1 MDLMVWLWLGGVAL
15 FGVVELL
22 TEGLVSVWFVVG
34 ALAALAVSVAGGS
47 TAVQMLT
54 FALVSAAA
62 LVLTRPLVRRVMTR
76 PPVPTN
82 SDRVIGT
89 LAEVTETI
97 DNRRPSGAVYA
108 DGKTWTARSAGGGVI
123 PAGERV
129 RVRRIEG
136 VKLLVE
142 RVENEQD
149 QGPAFKREAV
159 S

>member
-1 MDLMVWLWLGGVAL
+1 MVWLWLGGVAL

-47 TAVQMLT
+47 VAAQMLV
-54 FALVSAAA
+54 FAIVSAAA
-62 LVLTRPLVRRVMTR
+62 LILTRPLVRRFMTR

-82 SDRVIGT
+82 SDRVIGA

-97 DNRRPSGAVYA
+97 DNRRASGAVYV

-142 RVENEQD
+142 PDQLEQSS
-149 QGPAFKREAV
+149 QFEKEAV

>member
-1 MDLMVWLWLGGVAL
+1 MNLMVWLWLGGVAL

-34 ALAALAVSVAGGS
+34 ALAALAVSVAGAS
-47 TAVQMLT
+47 VAAQTLT

-62 LVLTRPLVRRVMTR
+62 LILTRPLVRRVLSR

-82 SDRVIGT
+82 SDRVIGA

-108 DGKTWTARSAGGGVI
+108 DGKTWTARSADGEAI
-123 PAGERV
+123 PAGATVEIV
-129 RVRRIEG
+129 RMEG
-136 VKLLVE
+136 VKLMV
-142 RVENEQD
+142 RPQ
-149 QGPAFKREAV
+149 AAV
-159 S
+159 SVLP

>member
-1 MDLMVWLWLGGVAL
+1 MNLMVWLWLGGVAL

-47 TAVQMLT
+47 VAAQMLV
-54 FALVSAAA
+54 FAIVSAAA
-62 LVLTRPLVRRVMTR
+62 LILTRPLVRRFMTR

-82 SDRVIGT
+82 SDRVIGA

-97 DNRRPSGAVYA
+97 DNRRASGAVYV
-108 DGKTWTARSAGGGVI
+108 DGQTWTARSAGGGVI

-142 RVENEQD
+142 PDQLEQSS
-149 QGPAFKREAV
+149 QFEKEAV

>member
-1 MDLMVWLWLGGVAL
+1 MNLMVWLWLGGVAL

-47 TAVQMLT
+47 VAAQMLV
-54 FALVSAAA
+54 FAIVSAAA
-62 LVLTRPLVRRVMTR
+62 LILTRPLVRRFMTR

-82 SDRVIGT
+82 SDRVIGA

-97 DNRRPSGAVYA
+97 DNRRASGAVYV

-129 RVRRIEG
+129 RVRRFEG

-142 RVENEQD
+142 PDQLEQSS
-149 QGPAFKREAV
+149 QFEKEAV

>member
-1 MDLMVWLWLGGVAL
+1 MNLMVWLWLGGVAL

-47 TAVQMLT
+47 VAVQMLT
-54 FALVSAAA
+54 FAIVSAAA
-62 LVLTRPLVRRVMTR
+62 LILTRPLVRRFMTR

-82 SDRVIGT
+82 SDRVIGA

-97 DNRRPSGAVYA
+97 DNRRASGAVYV

-123 PAGERV
+123 SAGERV

-142 RVENEQD
+142 PDQLEQSS
-149 QGPAFKREAV
+149 QFEKEAV

>member
-1 MDLMVWLWLGGVAL
+1 MNLMVWLWLGGVAL

-47 TAVQMLT
+47 VAAQMLV
-54 FALVSAAA
+54 FAIVSAAA
-62 LVLTRPLVRRVMTR
+62 LILTRPLVRRFMTR

-82 SDRVIGT
+82 SDRVIGA

-97 DNRRPSGAVYA
+97 DNRRASGAVYV

-142 RVENEQD
+142 PDQLEQSS
-149 QGPAFKREAV
+149 QFEKEAV

>member
-1 MDLMVWLWLGGVAL
+1 MNLMVWLWLGGVAL

-34 ALAALAVSVAGGS
+34 ALAALAVSVAGQPV
-47 TAVQMLT
+47 AAQMLT

-62 LVLTRPLVRRVMTR
+62 LILTRPLVRRFMSK
-76 PPVPTN
+76 PPIPTN
-82 SDRVIGT
+82 SDRVIGS
-89 LAEVTETI
+89 LAEVTDTV
-97 DNRRPSGAVYA
+97 DNRRASGAVYA
-108 DGKTWTARSAGGGVI
+108 DGKTWTARSADGSVI

-129 RVRRIEG
+129 RVLRIEG

-142 RVENEQD
+142 RTERTETQNLE
-149 QGPAFKREAV
+149 KEAV

>member
-1 MDLMVWLWLGGVAL
+1 MNLMVWLWLGGVAL

-47 TAVQMLT
+47 VAVQMLT
-54 FALVSAAA
+54 FAIVSAAA
-62 LVLTRPLVRRVMTR
+62 LILTRPLVRRFMTR

-82 SDRVIGT
+82 SDRVIGA

-97 DNRRPSGAVYA
+97 DNRRASGAVYV

-142 RVENEQD
+142 PDQLEQSS
-149 QGPAFKREAV
+149 QFEKEAV

>member
-1 MDLMVWLWLGGVAL
+1 MNLMVWLWLGGVAL

-47 TAVQMLT
+47 VAVQMLT
-54 FALVSAAA
+54 FAIVSAAA
-62 LVLTRPLVRRVMTR
+62 LILTRPLVRRFMTR

-82 SDRVIGT
+82 SDRVIGA

-97 DNRRPSGAVYA
+97 DNRRASGAVYV

-123 PAGERV
+123 PKGEVVEIAAMEGIKLIV
-129 RVRRIEG
+129 RD
-136 VKLLVE
+136 K
-142 RVENEQD
+142 
-149 QGPAFKREAV
+149 AAV
-159 S
+159 PSG

>member
-1 MDLMVWLWLGGVAL
+1 MNLMVWLWLGGVAL

-47 TAVQMLT
+47 VAAQMLV
-54 FALVSAAA
+54 FAIVSAAA
-62 LVLTRPLVRRVMTR
+62 LILTRPLVRRFMTR

-82 SDRVIGT
+82 SDRVIGA

-97 DNRRPSGAVYA
+97 DIRRASGAVYV

-142 RVENEQD
+142 PDQLEQSS
-149 QGPAFKREAV
+149 QFEKEAV

>member
-1 MDLMVWLWLGGVAL
+1 MPLSLN
-15 FGVVELL
+15 
-22 TEGLVSVWFVVG
+22 GLVSALYTG
-34 ALAALAVSVAGGS
+34 IRNSRNISRDRNGLAALAVSVAGGS
-47 TAVQMLT
+47 VAVQMLT
-54 FALVSAAA
+54 FAIVSAAA
-62 LVLTRPLVRRVMTR
+62 LILTRPLVRRFMTR

-82 SDRVIGT
+82 SDRVIGA

-97 DNRRPSGAVYA
+97 DNRRASGAVYV

-142 RVENEQD
+142 PDQLEQSS
-149 QGPAFKREAV
+149 QFEKEAV

>member
-1 MDLMVWLWLGGVAL
+1 MNLMVWLWLGGVAL

-34 ALAALAVSVAGGS
+34 ALAALAVSVAGAS
-47 TAVQMLT
+47 VAAQTLT

-62 LVLTRPLVRRVMTR
+62 LILTRPLVRRVLSR

-82 SDRVIGT
+82 SDRVIGA

-142 RVENEQD
+142 PAEDR
-149 QGPAFKREAV
+149 QGRSPEFEKEAV